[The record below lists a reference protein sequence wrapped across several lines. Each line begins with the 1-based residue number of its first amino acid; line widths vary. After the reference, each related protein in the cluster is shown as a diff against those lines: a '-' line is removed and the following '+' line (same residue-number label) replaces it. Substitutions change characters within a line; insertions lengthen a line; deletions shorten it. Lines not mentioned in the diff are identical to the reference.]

1 MEKIIIRLLLLLTIS
16 LVILVSYKTF
26 KPVTTLTVPATSSIQ
41 LNSSVEINE
50 KERIQSVVNE
60 YLTNNP
66 EVIMKAID
74 ALQKRKKQEM
84 DEKVYSF
91 IKENKEEIESSITSP
106 VIGNKNGDII
116 IASFYDY
123 NCSYCKKGDH
133 YLSQLVESDNNVKI
147 ILKPLPILGESSN
160 YASRII
166 LAVHKIAPNKLIS
179 IHESF
184 MRLKTITKE
193 SIETLLLQNDISFA
207 KIEEEVDKVETKDII
222 NKNFELAGNLKIY
235 GTPAY
240 IINGRL
246 VPGLID
252 LNQLKQIISD
262 IRTSNKKDN

>member
-1 MEKIIIRLLLLLTIS
+1 MQQIIGKALLIITIS
-16 LVILVSYKTF
+16 LVILITYKTF
-26 KPVTTLTVPATSSIQ
+26 KPVTKVTVSAM
-41 LNSSVEINE
+41 SSVQSNASLETKE
-50 KERIQSVVNE
+50 KEKIQSVVNE

-66 EVIMKAID
+66 EVVMKAID

-84 DEKVYSF
+84 DEKIYSV
-91 IKENKEEIESSITSP
+91 IKENKDEIENSISSPI
-106 VIGNKNGDII
+106 IGNKDGDII

-133 YLSQLVESDNNVKI
+133 YLSQLVESDDNVKI

-166 LAVHKIAPNKLIS
+166 LAIHKIAPTKLIP

-193 SIETLLLQNDISFA
+193 SIEAILVQNELNFA
-207 KIEEEVDKVETKDII
+207 TIEEEADKLEIKDII
-222 NKNFELAGNLKIY
+222 NKNFELAGNLKTY

-246 VPGLID
+246 IPGLID

-262 IRTSNKKDN
+262 IRIGNKK